1 MPIRPT
7 SMVKMM
13 TSFPEMLSNGLKF
26 KLNPTVLSADTTS
39 KIKVKTG
46 TSFFGNG
53 QYPDGR
59 PQPAEIENDCGESPA
74 YGFR

>member
-39 KIKVKTG
+39 KVKVKTD
-46 TSFFGNG
+46 TSSSVMDNI
-53 QYPDGR
+53 QTAAPS
-59 PQPAEIENDCGESPA
+59 QQK
-74 YGFR
+74 

>member
-39 KIKVKTG
+39 KVKVKTDKCLFSVMDNIQ
-46 TSFFGNG
+46 TAAPS
-53 QYPDGR
+53 Q
-59 PQPAEIENDCGESPA
+59 QK
-74 YGFR
+74 

>member
-39 KIKVKTG
+39 KVKVKTY
-46 TSFFGNG
+46 TSFSVMDNI
-53 QYPDGR
+53 QTAAPS
-59 PQPAEIENDCGESPA
+59 QQK
-74 YGFR
+74 

>member
-46 TSFFGNG
+46 TSFSVMDNI
-53 QYPDGR
+53 QTGR

>member
-39 KIKVKTG
+39 KVKVKTDM
-46 TSFFGNG
+46 SFSVMDNI
-53 QYPDGR
+53 QTAAPS
-59 PQPAEIENDCGESPA
+59 QQK
-74 YGFR
+74 

>member
-13 TSFPEMLSNGLKF
+13 TSFPETLSNGLKF

-39 KIKVKTG
+39 KVKVKTE
-46 TSFFGNG
+46 TPFSVMDSTQTANPS
-53 QYPDGR
+53 Q
-59 PQPAEIENDCGESPA
+59 QK
-74 YGFR
+74 

>member
-26 KLNPTVLSADTTS
+26 KLNPPVLSADTTS
-39 KIKVKTG
+39 KI
-46 TSFFGNG
+46 
-53 QYPDGR
+53 
-59 PQPAEIENDCGESPA
+59 
-74 YGFR
+74 

>member
-13 TSFPEMLSNGLKF
+13 PSFPEMLSNGLKF

-46 TSFFGNG
+46 TSFSVMDNI
-53 QYPDGR
+53 QTAAPS
-59 PQPAEIENDCGESPA
+59 QQK
-74 YGFR
+74 

>member
-46 TSFFGNG
+46 TSFSVMDNI
-53 QYPDGR
+53 QTAC

>member
-39 KIKVKTG
+39 ILYG
-46 TSFFGNG
+46 
-53 QYPDGR
+53 
-59 PQPAEIENDCGESPA
+59 ENLLHCLLA
-74 YGFR
+74 

>member
-46 TSFFGNG
+46 TSFSVMDNI
-53 QYPDGR
+53 QTDAPK
-59 PQPAEIENDCGESPA
+59 QQK
-74 YGFR
+74 

>member
-39 KIKVKTG
+39 KVKVKTD
-46 TSFFGNG
+46 TSFSVMDNI
-53 QYPDGR
+53 QTAAPSH
-59 PQPAEIENDCGESPA
+59 QK
-74 YGFR
+74 

>member
-46 TSFFGNG
+46 TSFSVMDNI
-53 QYPDGR
+53 QTAAPS
-59 PQPAEIENDCGESPA
+59 QQK
-74 YGFR
+74 

>member
-39 KIKVKTG
+39 KVKVKTD
-46 TSFFGNG
+46 TSFSVMDSTQTANPS
-53 QYPDGR
+53 Q
-59 PQPAEIENDCGESPA
+59 QK
-74 YGFR
+74 

>member
-39 KIKVKTG
+39 KVKVKTD
-46 TSFFGNG
+46 TSFSVMDN
-53 QYPDGR
+53 
-59 PQPAEIENDCGESPA
+59 I
-74 YGFR
+74 

>member
-46 TSFFGNG
+46 TSFSVMDNI
-53 QYPDGR
+53 QT
-59 PQPAEIENDCGESPA
+59 AEIENDCGESPA

>member
-13 TSFPEMLSNGLKF
+13 TSFPEILSNGLKF

-39 KIKVKTG
+39 KVKVKTY
-46 TSFFGNG
+46 TSFSVMDSTQTANPS
-53 QYPDGR
+53 Q
-59 PQPAEIENDCGESPA
+59 QK
-74 YGFR
+74 

>member
-46 TSFFGNG
+46 TSFSVMDNI
-53 QYPDGR
+53 QTTAPS
-59 PQPAEIENDCGESPA
+59 QQK
-74 YGFR
+74 